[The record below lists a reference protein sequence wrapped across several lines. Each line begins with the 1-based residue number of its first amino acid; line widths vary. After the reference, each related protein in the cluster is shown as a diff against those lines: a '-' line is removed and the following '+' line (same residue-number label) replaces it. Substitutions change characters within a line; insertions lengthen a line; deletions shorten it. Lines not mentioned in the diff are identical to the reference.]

1 VAEVNRVSERKSSIW
16 IARNVE
22 RLRGM
27 WNASCGISW
36 ATNSGRGFVSTVG
49 RDEEMVRA
57 YIRDQEMADRLL
69 DQLQLMLA
77 SS

>member
-1 VAEVNRVSERKSSIW
+1 MSCSIFGGGGDRVSERKSSIW

-22 RLRGM
+22 RKLR
-27 WNASCGISW
+27 NFL

-57 YIRDQEMADRLL
+57 YIRDQEMADRQL
-69 DQLQLMLA
+69 DRLQLMLA